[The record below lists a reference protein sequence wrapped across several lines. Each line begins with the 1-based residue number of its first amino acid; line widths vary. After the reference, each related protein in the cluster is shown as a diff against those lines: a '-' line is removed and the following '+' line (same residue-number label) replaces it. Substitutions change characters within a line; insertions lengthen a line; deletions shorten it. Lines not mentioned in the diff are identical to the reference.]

1 MKKRYSNLYDEN
13 ELSTMRDVIKW
24 QQERR
29 TKRKVIDYTVPQCDK
44 QDLRFLRSNTTKQT
58 ITWIGHATFLIQQD
72 GLTMLTDPV
81 WANYMG
87 TVKRLTAPGIRLEQL
102 PAIDVVLLSHAHYDH
117 FHARTLKE
125 IQRRNP
131 NVLFL
136 VPAGLAYLMQRHRL
150 RRFVE
155 MEWYDTYTHKGV
167 PIHFVPAKHWT
178 RRMPWDTNT
187 SHWGGFV
194 IEASDEKHIY
204 FAGDSGY
211 FKGFADIGAR
221 FHIHTAIMPI
231 GAYEPE
237 WFMKSA
243 HVTPE
248 EAVQAFH
255 DVGAHV
261 FIPMHYGSFML
272 ADDTPKEAL
281 DRLYAAWDEN
291 AQLNATIRVLVH
303 GETLL

>member
-13 ELSTMRDVIKW
+13 ELSSIRDMFKW

-29 TKRKVIDYTVPQCDK
+29 SKRKVIDYTVPQYDK
-44 QDLRFLRSNTTKQT
+44 KNVHFLRNNTTEQT
-58 ITWIGHATFLIQQD
+58 ITWVGHSTFLIQQD
-72 GLTMLTDPV
+72 GLNILTDPV

-87 TVKRLTAPGIRLEQL
+87 TAKRLARPGIELVQL
-102 PAIDVVLLSHAHYDH
+102 PGIDIVLISHAHYDH
-117 FHARTLKE
+117 FHAPTLKA

-131 NVLFL
+131 NVLFI
-136 VPAGLAYLMQRHRL
+136 VPEGLQYLMKRHRL
-150 RRFVE
+150 RRFIE
-155 MEWYDTYTHKGV
+155 LAWYDTYTHKGV

-178 RRMPWDTNT
+178 RRMLWDTNT
-187 SHWGGFV
+187 SHWGGFI
-194 IEASDEKHIY
+194 IEARNRKHIY

-211 FKGFADIGAR
+211 FKGFADIGTR
-221 FHIHTAIMPI
+221 YNIHTAILPI

-248 EAVQAFH
+248 EALQAFD
-255 DVGAHV
+255 DVGATV

-281 DRLYAAWDEN
+281 HRLYNAW
-291 AQLNATIRVLVH
+291 AKRQRKQTVLHVLTH
-303 GETLL
+303 GETYR